1 MRHQAEPYGAKLS
14 PHPGGRPVTNTLR
27 NAMGGLLSLLMS
39 SAAFA
44 QAPITLYYNERPPY
58 LVTSIDHSVSGLTAT
73 PAADAFRSAGIPF
86 EWSKLPTNRQ
96 LAALKENMAAE
107 CAVGWFKNSD
117 RESFA
122 RYTKAIYRDRPTVA
136 LASAAFA
143 PKTLHLS
150 ELLRSPDT
158 TVLLKD
164 GFSYGPY
171 IDGLL
176 SQLKPNKI
184 VTTAENAQ
192 MVQMVAAH
200 RADFMFVSEEEAAY
214 LAEQAGADLGKVR

>member
-96 LAALKENMAAE
+96 MAALKESKGAE
-107 CAVGWFKNSD
+107 CAVGWFKNAD
-117 RESFA
+117 REGCA
-122 RYTKAIYRDRPTVA
+122 RFTRAIYRDRPTVA
-136 LASAAFA
+136 LASVAFIT
-143 PKTLHLS
+143 KTAHVIRLPP
-150 ELLRSPDT
+150 SP
-158 TVLLKD
+158 
-164 GFSYGPY
+164 
-171 IDGLL
+171 
-176 SQLKPNKI
+176 
-184 VTTAENAQ
+184 E
-192 MVQMVAAH
+192 
-200 RADFMFVSEEEAAY
+200 
-214 LAEQAGADLGKVR
+214 